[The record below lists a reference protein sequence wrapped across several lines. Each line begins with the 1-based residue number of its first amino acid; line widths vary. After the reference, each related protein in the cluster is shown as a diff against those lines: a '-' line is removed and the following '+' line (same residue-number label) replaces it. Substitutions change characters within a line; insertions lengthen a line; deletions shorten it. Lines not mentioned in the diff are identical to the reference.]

1 MLTNVYFN
9 ISNHVRIANFTKVNS
24 APCEITMEEFIAFI
38 KTIIWIDDLDLQLVL
53 SRCTERQLSNGK
65 LILRKGQIANQYFF
79 IVSGGVRFFYEVNGQ
94 ENTTWVT
101 FKNEFFTEI
110 SSLNPQKPSRFN
122 IEAIE
127 DTKLVV
133 IDKKDMD
140 FLYAHVAVWE
150 AFGRKIWEAMSV
162 RMIDQILN
170 FQTLSAEERYLE
182 FLNNPELIQK
192 IPVKQL
198 AAVLGITP
206 NALSR
211 IRKNIR

>member
-1 MLTNVYFN
+1 MQIYIPDRCTIIVQCCQEYINKDWTN
-9 ISNHVRIANFTKVNS
+9 K
-24 APCEITMEEFIAFI
+24 MEEFTAFI

-53 SRCTERQLSNGK
+53 SRCTEKQIPKGK
-65 LILRKGQIANQYFF
+65 MILRKGQIANQYFF
-79 IVSGGVRFFYEVNGQ
+79 IVSGGVRFFYNLNDQ

-140 FLYAHVAVWE
+140 FLYGHIAVWE
-150 AFGRKIWEAMSV
+150 EFGRKIWEAMSV

-170 FQTLSAEERYLE
+170 FQTLSAQERYLE
-182 FLNNPELIQK
+182 FLNNPEFIQK
-192 IPVKQL
+192 VPIKQL

-211 IRKNIR
+211 IRKNIS

>member
-1 MLTNVYFN
+1 
-9 ISNHVRIANFTKVNS
+9 
-24 APCEITMEEFIAFI
+24 MEKFIAFI
-38 KTIIWIDDLDLQLVL
+38 KTIICIDNLDLQLIL
-53 SRCTERQLSNGK
+53 SRCTERQVPKGK
-65 LILRKGQIANQYFF
+65 LILKKGQIANQYFF
-79 IVSGGVRFFYEVNGQ
+79 IVSGGIRFFYEANDR

-101 FKNEFFTEI
+101 FGNEFFTEI

-127 DTKLVV
+127 DTELVV

-140 FLYAHVAVWE
+140 FLYGHIAVWQE
-150 AFGRKIWEAMSV
+150 FGRKVWEAMSV

-182 FLNNPELIQK
+182 FMNNAELMQK
-192 IPVKQL
+192 IPIKQL